1 MGEAV
6 QFPKTF
12 FVEESFMK
20 SLSNK
25 KLVTR
30 IGIITSAITLV
41 GMLLWVIVS
50 ANTAAV
56 SSELSSQARTL
67 SGLISRFQI
76 S

>member
-1 MGEAV
+1 
-6 QFPKTF
+6 
-12 FVEESFMK
+12 MK

-25 KLVTR
+25 KLATR

>member
-1 MGEAV
+1 
-6 QFPKTF
+6 
-12 FVEESFMK
+12 MK
-20 SLSNK
+20 SLANK
-25 KLVTR
+25 KLATR

>member
-25 KLVTR
+25 KLATR